1 MELQIGTILRRLR
14 RERELT
20 QEEVAAHLGVSF
32 QAVSKWER
40 GEGLPDI
47 ILLPALARYFDISL
61 DDLFG
66 MNQGP
71 MAKKFEQ
78 INRTW
83 AENNRSG
90 LHPENV
96 ALMESALREYPN
108 NALLLVQL
116 STSLEKL
123 EGTDAEKQEN
133 LRRSIAVQE
142 QILNYGSD
150 PEVINAT
157 RFNICFAYWKTGQQQ
172 KAIEQAKKLP
182 NLYKTRENALAYFL
196 ECPERAALSREALDA
211 LRWAMQLHLGILGQE
226 EKARRITAILDE

>member
-1 MELQIGTILRRLR
+1 MELQIGTILRNLR
-14 RERELT
+14 RERGLT

-47 ILLPALARYFDISL
+47 TILPALARYFEISL

-66 MNQGP
+66 MNRGP
-71 MAKKFEQ
+71 MAERFRE

-83 AENNRSG
+83 EENNRAG
-90 LHPENV
+90 FHVKNV

-108 NALLLVQL
+108 NELLLVQL

-123 EGTDAEKQEN
+123 EGTEAEKQEN

-142 QILNYGSD
+142 QILIYGKD
-150 PEVINAT
+150 PEVVNAT
-157 RFNICFAYWKTGQQQ
+157 RFNICFAYRKVGETQ

-196 ECPERAALSREALDA
+196 EGPERTALSREALTA
-211 LRWAMQLHLGILGQE
+211 LYWSLQLHLGNLGQSRKAEQIRKILE
-226 EKARRITAILDE
+226 E

>member
-1 MELQIGTILRRLR
+1 MELQIGTNLRRLR

-20 QEEVAAHLGVSF
+20 QEEVAVHLGVSF

-47 ILLPALARYFDISL
+47 TILPALARYFEVSL

-66 MNQGP
+66 MNHGP
-71 MAKKFEQ
+71 MAEKFEQ

-83 AENNRSG
+83 EENNRAG

-96 ALMESALREYPN
+96 SLMESALREYPN

-123 EGTDAEKQEN
+123 EGTEAEIQEN

-142 QILNYGSD
+142 QILAYGKD
-150 PEVINAT
+150 PEVVNAT
-157 RFNICFAYWKTGQQQ
+157 RYNICFAYWKTGQKQ
-172 KAIEQAKKLP
+172 KAIDQAQKLP
-182 NLYKTRENALAYFL
+182 NLYKTRENALVYFQ
-196 ECPERAALSREALDA
+196 EGQDRIALSLEALEA
-211 LRWAMQLHLGILGQE
+211 LRWSLDLHLGNLGQSR
-226 EKARRITAILDE
+226 KAEQIRKLLNP